1 MAKKTEAAPKP
12 RQPRL
17 HPALEPDRIPEIDG
31 AARDYVKA
39 RDSRMALT
47 KIECQK
53 KDALM
58 ELIHKHRS
66 KLKAFDGTVKY
77 ETADDQVVIL
87 TEREELK
94 VKRKG
99 AENEET

>member
-1 MAKKTEAAPKP
+1 MAKSAAP

-17 HPALEPDRIPEIDG
+17 HPSMEPDRIPAIDA

-39 RDSRMALT
+39 RDARMAYLKT
-47 KIECQK
+47 EIEK
-53 KDALM
+53 KSDLM
-58 ELIHKHRS
+58 ELMHKHRS
-66 KLKAFDGTVKY
+66 KLTANDGVVKY

>member
-1 MAKKTEAAPKP
+1 MAKTREAAPKP

-17 HPALEPDRIPEIDG
+17 HPSLEPERIPAIDA

-39 RDSRMALT
+39 RDARMAYLKT
-47 KIECQK
+47 EIER

-58 ELIHKHRS
+58 DLMHKHRS
-66 KLKAFDGTVKY
+66 KLEAADGTVKY

-87 TEREELK
+87 TEREDLK
-94 VKRKG
+94 VRRKG